1 MGWKDSRALLVR
13 AKHCVLGIPK
23 ARRDSGT
30 LRYKQMISI

>member
-1 MGWKDSRALLVR
+1 MGWKDSRAVPVR

-30 LRYKQMISI
+30 LHYEQMISI